1 MYENSSYSQAEKL
14 TALPPLAMM
23 MATGSA
29 LRYNLGGREVIAEEF
44 PMAWPLSTLPRRSC
58 NGEMPQELFAA
69 KQRR

>member
-1 MYENSSYSQAEKL
+1 
-14 TALPPLAMM
+14 MM

-44 PMAWPLSTLPRRSC
+44 PMAWPLSDDGAQSSC

-69 KQRR
+69 KQRRCPVGGASREEFAMHH